1 MRRPSVVRTLL
12 FLLLTLL
19 AAPRLSAQQTGA
31 IAGTV
36 RDVSGIAGLSG
47 VRVEAVGENGRVAG
61 RATTDYEGNFRLEGL
76 PPGRYTLVLSGETLE
91 TRRVDA
97 EVEAGETSQVVT
109 AITSG
114 TVDLD
119 PLVVSA
125 SKRPEKATDAPARVE
140 VVNRREI
147 EDRPA
152 VTVADHVKAV
162 PGVDIAS
169 NGLVQSNIVARGFNN
184 VFSGALLM
192 ITDNRIAAVPS
203 LRLNAPYM
211 IPAANEDIERIEVVL
226 GPAAALYGPNSANG
240 VLHLITRSPFDS
252 PGLQVSLAGGERSLV
267 QGSARGAAVLSDRFA
282 VKLSGQFLRGDDW
295 EYTDPVEAAARDV
308 ALDADSST
316 VIGLRDFDVE
326 TWKAD
331 ARADWRM
338 AEGAD
343 AIFSAGITHVGN
355 AVEMTGLGAAQ
366 ARDWRYS
373 YGQARFRWNRLFAQA
388 FANFSDAGDTYL
400 LRTGQPIVDQSRI
413 YVGQL
418 QHGFDLGAGRYNFT
432 YGVDL
437 QRTEPRTDS
446 TILGR
451 NEGVEVTELGAY
463 LQSETR
469 LSRKFD
475 FVAAARVD
483 RHDYLDEVVFSPRA
497 AIVFKPLAS
506 HSFRLTY
513 NRAFETPSSNNL
525 FLDLEAARLSPF
537 LAVRTVGVPQDGLPF
552 RRDCTG
558 GIGNLCMR
566 SGLAP
571 AAGYLPANAALL
583 WDAVVQIMQQ
593 QGVNLSGIPDP
604 GPNDVQTVLRLLNPT
619 TSTFSDVSPDGV
631 TDIAP
636 LEPTTSDT
644 WEVGYRGL
652 FQNRF
657 LVSLDVYRTRKE
669 NFIGPLIVETPS
681 VFFEPGSLGV
691 YLDQF
696 LPTAQA
702 QALAAAIGG
711 ISGSTNAQTR
721 GIPLGTVTPDNPL
734 TASGDLVLT
743 YRNFGELDLWGSD
756 FAAELILNRRF
767 SVAGTYSWVSK
778 NYFTAAEVGGLT
790 DVALNSPQQKG
801 SVSGVFR
808 DDPWN
813 AEVRVRH
820 VDGFDMNSG
829 VYVGSVDSYTPVDL
843 NLGYRIPFTRGSAT
857 LSVAAQNLFDER
869 HAQFVGAPEIGRMV
883 ITRITYTF

>member
-12 FLLLTLL
+12 LLVFTLL
-19 AAPRLSAQQTGA
+19 AAPLSAQETGA
-31 IAGTV
+31 VAGTV
-36 RDVSGIAGLSG
+36 RDVSGIAGLAG
-47 VRVEAVGENGRVAG
+47 VRVEAVAADGRVAG
-61 RATTDYEGNFRLEGL
+61 RTTTDYEGNFRLEGL
-76 PPGRYTLVLSGETLE
+76 PAGRYTLVLSGETME
-91 TRRVDA
+91 TRRLEARVDA
-97 EVEAGETSQVVT
+97 GRTATVTT
-109 AITSG
+109 AIAAG
-114 TVDLD
+114 NIDLD
-119 PLVVSA
+119 PLVISA
-125 SKRPEKATDAPARVE
+125 SKRPEKATEAPARVE
-140 VVNRREI
+140 VVNQREI
-147 EDRPA
+147 EERPA

-162 PGVDIAS
+162 PGVDVAS
-169 NGLVQSNIVARGFNN
+169 NGLIQSNIVARGFNN

-252 PGLQVSLAGGERSLV
+252 PGLQVSLAGGERNLV

-295 EYTDPVEAAARDV
+295 EYTDPVEASARAA
-308 ALDADSST
+308 ALPGDPNT
-316 VIGLRDFDVE
+316 VIGLRDPEVQ

-343 AIFSAGITHVGN
+343 AIFSAGVTHVGN

-366 ARDWRYS
+366 AQDWRYT

-400 LRTGQPIVDQSRI
+400 LRTGQPIVDRSRI
-413 YVGQL
+413 YVGQV
-418 QHGFDLGAGRYNFT
+418 QHGFALGDGRQNFT

-437 QRTEPRTDS
+437 QRTEPKTDS

-497 AIVFKPLAS
+497 AIVFKPLPS

-537 LAVRTVGVPQDGLPF
+537 LAVRTVGVPEEGLSF
-552 RRDCTG
+552 RRDCAG
-558 GIGNLCMR
+558 GVANLCMR

-571 AAGYLPANAALL
+571 GAGYIPANATAM
-583 WDAVVQIMQQ
+583 WDAVVQILQQ
-593 QGVNLSGIPDP
+593 TQGVDLSGLPRP
-604 GPNDVQTVLRLLNPT
+604 GPTDVQTVLRLLNPT
-619 TSTFSDVSPDGV
+619 TQTFTDVSADGV

-657 LVSLDVYRTRKE
+657 LLSLDVYRTRKE

-681 VFFEPGSLGV
+681 VFFEPTSLAA
-691 YLDQF
+691 YLGQF
-696 LPTAQA
+696 LPAQ
-702 QALAAAIGG
+702 QAALLAAGIGG
-711 ISGSTNAQTR
+711 ISGSAEVR
-721 GIPLGTVTPDNPL
+721 GIPVGTVTPDNPL

-756 FAAELILNRRF
+756 FAAEFILNRRF
-767 SVAGTYSWVSK
+767 SLAGTYSWVSK
-778 NYFTAAEVGGLT
+778 NFFSAEEVGGLT

-801 SVSGVFR
+801 SVSGVWR

-813 AEVRVRH
+813 AELRVRH

-829 VYVGSVDSYTPVDL
+829 VYVGTVDSYTPIDAT
-843 NLGYRIPFTRGSAT
+843 LGYRIPFTRGDAT
-857 LSVAAQNLFDER
+857 LSVSAQNLFDER